1 MNKKLLIA
9 GILLIM
15 LLLPLSYNLVPA
27 RAQGELSGTIKFG
40 ALLPLTGDLASYG
53 ANSQAGMLLAKDDI
67 NKWLKDNG
75 YNFQI
80 DIVEEDTGTQPT
92 QAVEK
97 LNTLIGMGIKVVF
110 GPQTS
115 AEVAQVKQIA
125 DQNHVLIISQS
136 STAPSL
142 AIENDFVF
150 RFCPTDVI
158 QGPVIAKAMKALGI
172 KAVVPVVRNDDW
184 GIGLYTEAINTFQ
197 KIVPDGKV
205 AAAIKYDPKPPNFAN
220 VVDQTNKEVQ
230 DLLNNGFKK
239 SEIGVLSI
247 SFNEWVQIA
256 DLAADYPTLS
266 QVKWFGS
273 DGTALLSEII
283 NDPTAAKFAEDTFFL
298 NPIFSAPSSDKQQKV
313 AKAIQAKTGQQPD
326 TYALAAYDAVWAA
339 TLALI
344 KAGKYDADLIK
355 QYLPQ
360 VVSDP
365 KNYEN
370 TGMGATGFIELNKAG
385 DRASAD
391 YALWIVQK
399 DQSGKYQ
406 WVQAGMYLH
415 KQDTIQ
421 WKIQPPTPTET
432 SETQTSGGTNQALL
446 WTTIIV
452 IIIIIIAAAWY
463 AMKK

>member
-1 MNKKLLIA
+1 MNRKFLLAGLMIA
-9 GILLIM
+9 LM
-15 LLLPLSYNLVPA
+15 LLPLTAGFMTVN
-27 RAQGELSGTIKFG
+27 AQGELSGTIKFG

-53 ANSQAGMLLAKDDI
+53 ANSQAAILLAKDDV

-80 DIVEEDTGTQPT
+80 DILIEDTATQPT

-97 LNTLIGMGIKVVF
+97 LNTLIGEGVKVVF

-115 AEVAQVKQIA
+115 AEVSQVKQVA

-142 AIENDFVF
+142 AIPDDFVF

-158 QGPVIAKAMKALGI
+158 QGPVIAKAMKSLGI
-172 KAVVPVVRNDDW
+172 KAVVPLVRNDDW
-184 GIGLYTEAINTFQ
+184 GSGLYTEAVKTFKQ
-197 KIVPDGKV
+197 IVQGAKV
-205 AAAIKYDPKPPNFAN
+205 ADAVMYDPQSPNFAN
-220 VVDQTNKEVQ
+220 AVDQVNSEVEQLKKE
-230 DLLNNGFKK
+230 GFKL

-256 DLAADYPTLS
+256 QIANDYDTLK

-273 DGTALLSEII
+273 DGTALLSEITD
-283 NDPTAAKFAEDTFFL
+283 DPTAAEFAVKTFFL
-298 NPIFSAPSSDKQQKV
+298 NPIFSAPKNDKMQKV
-313 AKAIQAKTGQQPD
+313 SQAIKEKTGNTPD

-360 VVSDP
+360 VVADEN
-365 KNYEN
+365 NYKN

-385 DRASAD
+385 DRAAAD

-399 DQSGKYQ
+399 TGNNYEWK
-406 WVQAGMYLH
+406 QAGMYLH
-415 KQDTIQ
+415 KQD
-421 WKIQPPTPTET
+421 KIEWYITPPTTTE
-432 SETQTSGGTNQALL
+432 EEGGAGGGGN
-446 WTTIIV
+446 TTLYAAIAVIV
-452 IIIIIIAAAWY
+452 IIIIAAAAFV